1 MSAPPGERRMP
12 RLRTSTRIAALRERA
27 QLLCT
32 TRRTAQAA
40 QATGCEKLVRLG
52 AAGVIGKSFD
62 PMALPSREGNHFV
75 DE

>member
-40 QATGCEKLVRLG
+40 QAAGREKLG